1 MNKPTWAC
9 SFIKFIFKEAFMEVG
24 KILTNKFV
32 EIVAKHHNPV
42 WAREE
47 LEYLVFIVHR
57 DEYEQ
62 LSVEDKR
69 DVLDYFDGLT
79 KLHGGR

>member
-1 MNKPTWAC
+1 MQVETK
-9 SFIKFIFKEAFMEVG
+9 
-24 KILTNKFV
+24 LTNKFI
-32 EIVAKHHNPV
+32 EIFAKHQNAL

-47 LEYLVFIVHR
+47 LEYLVFVVHK

-62 LSVEDKR
+62 LSIEEKR

>member
-1 MNKPTWAC
+1 MKVE
-9 SFIKFIFKEAFMEVG
+9 KL
-24 KILTNKFV
+24 LTNKFV

-47 LEYLVFIVHR
+47 LEYLVFIEHR

-62 LSVEDKR
+62 LSAEDKR

>member
-1 MNKPTWAC
+1 MKV
-9 SFIKFIFKEAFMEVG
+9 E

-47 LEYLVFIVHR
+47 LEYLVFIAHR

>member
-1 MNKPTWAC
+1 MSVETK
-9 SFIKFIFKEAFMEVG
+9 
-24 KILTNKFV
+24 LTNKFI
-32 EIVAKHHNPV
+32 EIFAKHQNAL

-47 LEYLVFIVHR
+47 LEYLVFVVYK

-62 LSVEDKR
+62 LSIQEKR
-69 DVLDYFDGLT
+69 DVLDYFDGLN

>member
-1 MNKPTWAC
+1 MSIENK
-9 SFIKFIFKEAFMEVG
+9 
-24 KILTNKFV
+24 LTDKFV
-32 EIVAKHHNPV
+32 EIVAKHHNPL

-47 LEYLVFIVHR
+47 LEYLVFVVHR

-62 LSVEDKR
+62 LSVNDKR

>member
-1 MNKPTWAC
+1 MKVET
-9 SFIKFIFKEAFMEVG
+9 K
-24 KILTNKFV
+24 LTNKFI
-32 EIVAKHHNPV
+32 EIIARHQNAI

-47 LEYLVFIVHR
+47 LEYLVFVVHK

-62 LSVEDKR
+62 LSIEEKR

-79 KLHGGR
+79 KLHGGRY

>member
-1 MNKPTWAC
+1 MRVESKLTD
-9 SFIKFIFKEAFMEVG
+9 KFI
-24 KILTNKFV
+24 
-32 EIVAKHHNPV
+32 EIFAKHQNAL

-47 LEYLVFIVHR
+47 LEYLVFVVHK

-62 LSVEDKR
+62 LSIEEKR
-69 DVLDYFDGLT
+69 DVLDYFDGLN

>member
-1 MNKPTWAC
+1 MSIETK
-9 SFIKFIFKEAFMEVG
+9 
-24 KILTNKFV
+24 LTNKFI
-32 EIVAKHHNPV
+32 EIFAKHQNAL

-47 LEYLVFIVHR
+47 LEYLVFVVHR

-62 LSVEDKR
+62 LSPEEKR

-79 KLHGGR
+79 KLHGGRY

>member
-1 MNKPTWAC
+1 MKVE
-9 SFIKFIFKEAFMEVG
+9 KL
-24 KILTNKFV
+24 LTNKFV

-47 LEYLVFIVHR
+47 LEYLVFIAHR
-57 DEYEQ
+57 DEYDQ

>member
-1 MNKPTWAC
+1 MRVESKLTD
-9 SFIKFIFKEAFMEVG
+9 KFI
-24 KILTNKFV
+24 
-32 EIVAKHHNPV
+32 EIFARHQNAL

-47 LEYLVFIVHR
+47 LEYLVFVVHK

-62 LSVEDKR
+62 LSIEEKR

>member
-1 MNKPTWAC
+1 MKVET
-9 SFIKFIFKEAFMEVG
+9 K
-24 KILTNKFV
+24 LTNKFI
-32 EIVAKHHNPV
+32 EIFAKHQNAL

-47 LEYLVFIVHR
+47 LEYLVFVVHR

-62 LSVEDKR
+62 LSLEEKS

-79 KLHGGR
+79 KLHGGRY